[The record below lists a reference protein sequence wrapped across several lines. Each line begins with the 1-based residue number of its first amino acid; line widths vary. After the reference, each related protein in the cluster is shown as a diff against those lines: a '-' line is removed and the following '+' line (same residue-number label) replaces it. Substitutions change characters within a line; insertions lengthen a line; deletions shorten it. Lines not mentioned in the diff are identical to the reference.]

1 VASKLRQRAEA
12 STRRREMLIDAAL
25 AVQEGINPRL
35 IEQRFS
41 GHTGA
46 VVRPESRP
54 AVSLRERMS

>member
-1 VASKLRQRAEA
+1 
-12 STRRREMLIDAAL
+12 MLIDAAL

-41 GHTGA
+41 GHTGT
-46 VVRPESRP
+46 VVRAESRP